1 MENSNS
7 EDLCGVVQNEECRI
21 DDPASTSSSYRL
33 FGRQASV
40 HQMMGGGKAA
50 DVILWRR
57 RRASFGILLVATFS
71 WLLIERSGISF
82 LSLCSDVL
90 LILIVLLFLKAN
102 YAVLRKKQ
110 PKTLPE
116 LVLSEE
122 MVNNAAA
129 SFRVKINYMLLMA
142 HDITLG
148 KDFRLFF
155 KPDIFLH
162 SRIYRYTGLS
172 LVFYL
177 LYDAVP
183 FVDLLILEKAYNIAE
198 KFILLLIFYTDALGI
213 WSDQNPLIF
222 LQFTIGK
229 AGIILSITIPALYD
243 KFEDHV
249 DRFAGMIHRKFSKHY
264 KIVDESLQSRLPRI
278 LAKEKDP

>member
-7 EDLCGVVQNEECRI
+7 EDLCGVEQNEECRI
-21 DDPASTSSSYRL
+21 NDPASTSSSYRL

-40 HQMMGGGKAA
+40 HQMMGGGK
-50 DVILWRR
+50 
-57 RRASFGILLVATFS
+57 
-71 WLLIERSGISF
+71 
-82 LSLCSDVL
+82 DVL

-102 YAVLRKKQ
+102 YAVFRKKQ

-155 KPDIFLH
+155 KVVIALWL
-162 SRIYRYTGLS
+162 LS
-172 LVFYL
+172 VIGS
-177 LYDAVP
+177 
-183 FVDLLILEKAYNIAE
+183 LISFFTLAYI
-198 KFILLLIFYTDALGI
+198 
-213 WSDQNPLIF
+213 
-222 LQFTIGK
+222 
-229 AGIILSITIPALYD
+229 GIILSITIPALYD

-264 KIVDESLQSRLPRI
+264 KIVDESLQSRLPRT